1 MHTHNHRGHWFNRNL
16 LPLATVISGI
26 AALPLHS
33 AEAPQDE
40 SKAQPAARGKKKAEG
55 PVNFVPATADPL
67 MGDWQGEGGY
77 VAQVLPTAAGKYRAN
92 LLTAFDTESSPVA
105 VLEGVRSG
113 DGVTFSGDGW
123 SGAIKQ
129 GRFTGSKGD
138 KSFSL
143 KRVTRTPPTL
153 GAPPPKGA
161 VVLFDGHNLDAW
173 AKKNGKSWLEENGPA
188 RWKLIEGGAV
198 EVVPDSDCII
208 THRKFGGCKVHVEF
222 RTLGFPSNSGV
233 FLQDR
238 YEVNINETY
247 ARTEQS
253 PNAGFDNCT
262 ENAKPR
268 IRPCRPPLE
277 WQTYDIDFRAPRF
290 DASGN
295 KTESARA
302 TVLFNGV
309 KIYDNEELN
318 RPKGAASRLGEAS
331 TGPLMLQEHGMPVQF
346 RNIWLLESGD

>member
-1 MHTHNHRGHWFNRNL
+1 MN
-16 LPLATVISGI
+16 PISPI
-26 AALPLHS
+26 LTAALLCALTLPVRGAATPKEDS
-33 AEAPQDE
+33 ETP
-40 SKAQPAARGKKKAEG
+40 PARKGKKVER

-77 VAQVLPTAAGKYRAN
+77 VAQVLPTAGGKYLAN
-92 LLTAFDTESSPVA
+92 LLTTFDTESEPVA
-105 VLEGVRSG
+105 VLEGARSG
-113 DGVTFSGDGW
+113 DGVTFSGDGR
-123 SGAIKQ
+123 SGAIKE
-129 GRFTGSKGD
+129 GRFTGAKGD

-161 VVLFDGHNLDAW
+161 VVLLDGRNLDAW
-173 AKKNGKSWLEENGPA
+173 AKKNGKSWLEEDGPA
-188 RWKLIEGGAV
+188 RWKLVEGGAV
-198 EVVPDSDCII
+198 EAVPDSDCII
-208 THRKFGGCKVHVEF
+208 THRKFGDCKVHVEF

-247 ARTEQS
+247 ARLEQS

-277 WQTYDIDFRAPRF
+277 WQTFDIDFRAPRF
-290 DASGN
+290 DASGS
-295 KTESARA
+295 KTASARA

-309 KIYDNEELN
+309 KIYDNQELN
-318 RPKGAASRLGEAS
+318 RPTGAASRLGEAP

-346 RNIWLLESGD
+346 RNIWLVESSN